1 MAPGLLA
8 GRYDLSAPLGR
19 GGMGQVWEGADR
31 QLGNR
36 RVAVKLLT
44 NDLITARTDPEE
56 LVQRFARE
64 AAFTARLQHP
74 GVPAVYDAGAYG
86 GGLYLVMELIEGHT
100 VGDLIAEEGPLPVPW
115 VAAIMAQV
123 CSVLTLAHGRGLV
136 HRDLKPQ
143 NLMVTG
149 DGSAKVLDFGV
160 ATVLDAAGV
169 PRITKTGDTVGTP
182 AYMAPEQL
190 RGERVTPLS
199 DLYAIGCVLY
209 EMLAGRPVFEAT
221 SPHALSYKHMQ
232 EAPAPIDRPDV
243 PPQLE
248 WLVRR
253 LLAKEPHERPS
264 DAREVYER
272 LLGHIGPATPI
283 GGIVLSPATLSG
295 QHLYAQALVRLA
307 VPAARQRQTAPAPPY
322 RARTTA
328 MDPATPDHDVPGATR
343 HGLQD
348 SWRHGASNAGR
359 NNIPDADLGIP
370 LTKSHSFG
378 WLVLHSL
385 WVVPTF
391 SLGFTSWIS
400 FAYVGIRHRHWR
412 WLGYGGLYAFL
423 LAFTITMMEVTND
436 NSLWFAVPLLLL
448 TFGAPLH
455 ATLTIP
461 ARLKVRAREAALRA
475 ASAPAWTP
483 NRPPAGPPVSPPPH
497 AAGPVP
503 AASPPR
509 PTAPAPPW

>member
-19 GGMGQVWEGADR
+19 GGMGQVWEGSDR

-36 RVAVKLLT
+36 KVAVKLLT
-44 NDLITARTDPEE
+44 NELITARTDPEE

-100 VGDLIAEEGPLPVPW
+100 IGDLIAEEGPLPVPW
-115 VAAIMAQV
+115 VAAITAQV
-123 CSVLTLAHGRGLV
+123 CAVLTVAHGRGLV

-143 NLMVTG
+143 NLMLTG

-190 RGERVTPLS
+190 RGERVTPHS
-199 DLYAIGCVLY
+199 DLYAIGCVMY

-221 SPHALSYKHMQ
+221 SPHALSYKHLQ
-232 EAPAPIDRPDV
+232 EPPASIGRSDV

-248 WLVRR
+248 WLVQR
-253 LLAKEPHERPS
+253 LLAKEPRDRPG
-264 DAREVYER
+264 DAREVYEG
-272 LLGHIGPATPI
+272 LLGHVGPAAPI

-295 QHLYAQALVRLA
+295 HHLYAQALVRLA
-307 VPAARQRQTAPAPPY
+307 VPAPPDVPGATASAPPY
-322 RARTTA
+322 RARTTT
-328 MDPATPDHDVPGATR
+328 MDPGTAPHNVPGT
-343 HGLQD
+343 
-348 SWRHGASNAGR
+348 GR
-359 NNIPDADLGIP
+359 NVPGHGHYVPGNGRDSVPAAHTHIPW
-370 LTKSHSFG
+370 SQNHSIR
-378 WLVLHSL
+378 WMLLHSL
-385 WVVPTF
+385 WVLPTF
-391 SLGFTSWIS
+391 SLGFTSWVS
-400 FAYVGIRHRHWR
+400 FLYIGIRHRHR
-412 WLGYGGLYAFL
+412 LWLLFGALYLLL
-423 LAFTITMMEVTND
+423 LAFTITMSEVTSD
-436 NSLWFAVPLLLL
+436 RSLWFTVPLLAL

-455 ATLTIP
+455 ACLTIP
-461 ARLKVRAREAALRA
+461 ARLKKRARMGAALA
-475 ASAPAWTP
+475 AALAAAPA
-483 NRPPAGPPVSPPPH
+483 PVH
-497 AAGPVP
+497 APV
-503 AASPPR
+503 AAPPR
-509 PTAPAPPW
+509 PAAPAPPW